1 LGRPKAAEAT
11 GKRGREYVKQHFL
24 LPDRIAD
31 YLMAIN
37 MVVSGAVNK
46 EVSAESIISFSPWYN
61 LSKRKR
67 VQFFS

>member
-1 LGRPKAAEAT
+1 VE
-11 GKRGREYVKQHFL
+11 QHFL

-37 MVVSGAVNK
+37 MVISGAVNK
-46 EVSAESIISFSPWYN
+46 EVNAESIISFSPWFN

-67 VQFFS
+67 VQSL

>member
-1 LGRPKAAEAT
+1 LL
-11 GKRGREYVKQHFL
+11 GREYVKQRFL

-46 EVSAESIISFSPWYN
+46 EVSAESIVSFHPWFK
-61 LSKRKR
+61 LSKRRRAK
-67 VQFFS
+67 FL

>member
-1 LGRPKAAEAT
+1 LKAIYISEFS
-11 GKRGREYVKQHFL
+11 KLLSREYVEQHFL

-37 MVVSGAVNK
+37 MVISGAVNK
-46 EVSAESIISFSPWYN
+46 EVNAESIISFSPWFN

-67 VQFFS
+67 VQSL

>member
-1 LGRPKAAEAT
+1 MGR
-11 GKRGREYVKQHFL
+11 RGREHVKQRFL

-37 MVVSGAVNK
+37 MVVSGVVNK
-46 EVSAESIISFSPWYN
+46 EVSAEAIISFSPWFN

-67 VQFFS
+67 VQFLS